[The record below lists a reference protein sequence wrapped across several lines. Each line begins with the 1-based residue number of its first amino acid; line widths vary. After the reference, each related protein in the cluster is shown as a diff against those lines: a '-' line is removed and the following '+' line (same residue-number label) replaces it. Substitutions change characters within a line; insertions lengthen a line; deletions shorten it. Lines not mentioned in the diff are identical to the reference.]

1 MNSSYIYNIYIYVC
15 ILLHLGWKMNCISII
30 YIWKELNEKYE
41 FEKLSTGRLTQVY
54 MFNILYI
61 L

>member
-1 MNSSYIYNIYIYVC
+1 
-15 ILLHLGWKMNCISII
+15 MNCISII

-61 L
+61 YYNIQIKLYL